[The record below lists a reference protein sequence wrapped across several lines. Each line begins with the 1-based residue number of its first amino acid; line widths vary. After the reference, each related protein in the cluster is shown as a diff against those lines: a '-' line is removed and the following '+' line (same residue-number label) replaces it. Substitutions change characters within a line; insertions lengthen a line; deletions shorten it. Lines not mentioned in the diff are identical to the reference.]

1 MTSHTRK
8 IKHLDW
14 NLDLLKKEPN
24 EEEKSVCGKFCVCL
38 SSLSSRSNSNEER
51 INRRCFNPGPD
62 VFIPIF
68 CCYLLPIVKLP
79 RQYKFC
85 CSAFVLISVPQ
96 PSLREISIKFLAISL
111 SLPLNGRCVSIFKYT
126 GKFSQA
132 FASHRPSQNHG
143 TVSSCTDHWINTQ
156 FGLCWP
162 KLRKIPNYQLPVIV
176 VFSHL

>member
-1 MTSHTRK
+1 MKRK
-8 IKHLDW
+8 KVFVANFVYASVVLVV
-14 NLDLLKKEPN
+14 EATAM
-24 EEEKSVCGKFCVCL
+24 KSVSIGGVSIQALTCL
-38 SSLSSRSNSNEER
+38 FHFSAAT
-51 INRRCFNPGPD
+51 
-62 VFIPIF
+62 
-68 CCYLLPIVKLP
+68 CYLLPIVKLP

-96 PSLREISIKFLAISL
+96 PSLREISITFLAISL
-111 SLPLNGRCVSIFKYT
+111 SLPLHGGCVSIFKYT
-126 GKFSQA
+126 GKASQFSQA

-162 KLRKIPNYQLPVIV
+162 RLRKIPNYQLAVIV